1 MQFKLLYD
9 GHHFVQFLVMCR
21 PMYAGFCQSKGQ
33 RNLFWSRPI
42 FRTSL
47 PMDSVKINTN
57 PQNCVNNVVNKII
70 SNLYRPRA
78 NKLFTLLIND
88 LIT

>member
-1 MQFKLLYD
+1 MQFKYD
-9 GHHFVQFLVMCR
+9 GHHFFQFLVKCR

-42 FRTSL
+42 FRISL

-57 PQNCVNNVVNKII
+57 PQNCVNNVANKII
-70 SNLYRPRA
+70 SNLYRA
-78 NKLFTLLIND
+78 NKLFTILIND